1 LLAFIQ
7 LFSFFSAPADEP
19 PVRATLADGQVLM
32 GEVHTR
38 VLRLATGAGWFDRQA
53 LESAKAAQ
61 GESYRPRL
69 GPSRRR
75 PIDAPRFRVPDPLA
89 QAGIGR

>member
-1 LLAFIQ
+1 M
-7 LFSFFSAPADEP
+7 
-19 PVRATLADGQVLM
+19 RATLADEQVLM

-61 GESYRPRL
+61 GE
-69 GPSRRR
+69 
-75 PIDAPRFRVPDPLA
+75 
-89 QAGIGR
+89 